1 METCYRHPDRETRV
15 SCSNCERPICPDC
28 MTSTP
33 VGMRC
38 PECAKQKTR
47 VTRGTASFGQSAAM
61 PVTYFLIGVNVVAYL
76 IELASG
82 SGGLSGGGKVVLNYG
97 LYSPAVAD
105 GEWYRLVTNGFL
117 HANLLHI
124 GLNMY
129 FLWFLGQLLEP
140 ALGHVRFAVL
150 YFACLLAGSLGVV
163 VLEPNTLAVGASG
176 AVFGLMAAGFVI
188 ARGRRIDW
196 IATQL
201 GILLV
206 LNIVLSF
213 GSARIAIGAHLFG
226 AAAGLLAGLLVL
238 AGDRE
243 SLGPN
248 RVAVETAALA
258 ILGIVSFFAAIAL
271 A

>member
-47 VTRGTASFGQSAAM
+47 VTRGTASFGLSAAM

-140 ALGHVRFAVL
+140 TLGHVRFAVL

-163 VLEPNTLAVGASG
+163 VRSQTRSRSGPQAQCLA
-176 AVFGLMAAGFVI
+176 
-188 ARGRRIDW
+188 
-196 IATQL
+196 
-201 GILLV
+201 
-206 LNIVLSF
+206 
-213 GSARIAIGAHLFG
+213 
-226 AAAGLLAGLLVL
+226 
-238 AGDRE
+238 
-243 SLGPN
+243 
-248 RVAVETAALA
+248 
-258 ILGIVSFFAAIAL
+258 
-271 A
+271 

>member
-15 SCSNCERPICPDC
+15 SCSNCGRPICPDC

-38 PECAKQKTR
+38 PECAKQKTK
-47 VTRGTASFGQSAAM
+47 VTTGTASFGRAASM
-61 PVTYFLIGVNVVAYL
+61 PVTYGLIAINVIAYL
-76 IELASG
+76 VEIGSG
-82 SGGLSGGGKVVLNYG
+82 SGGFSGGGKVVADYG
-97 LYSPAVAD
+97 LYAPAVAD
-105 GEWYRLVTNGFL
+105 GEWYRLITNGFL
-117 HANLLHI
+117 HANLIHI

-140 ALGHVRFAVL
+140 TLGYVRFAVL

-163 VLEPNTLAVGASG
+163 VLEPDTLAVGASG

-188 ARGRRIDW
+188 ARGRRIDY

-226 AAAGLLAGLLVL
+226 AAAGLLAGLLIL

-243 SLGPN
+243 TFGRN
-248 RVAVETAALA
+248 RTAVETAALA
-258 ILGIVSFFAAIAL
+258 VLGVACFFAAIAL